1 MEATPLLKLFA
12 TTYGALRLNLKDVTP
27 QESLVSPEPG
37 GNCLNWV
44 VGHIV
49 ASRDQF
55 FPLLG
60 EEPVLAHEVIQRYRR
75 GSPPITAAAEAQ
87 PLANLLDALD
97 RSQERLLAAIGRL
110 TPEKL
115 GTAMEVKGLPGNP
128 STVFEAI
135 AMLHFHEAYH
145 VGQSGI
151 LRRVA
156 GKPGA
161 IA

>member
-1 MEATPLLKLFA
+1 MEATPLIKMFA
-12 TTYGALRLNLKDVTP
+12 ITHGALHLNLENVTH
-27 QESLVSPEPG
+27 EDSLVSPEPG

-49 ASRDQF
+49 ASRDMF
-55 FPLLG
+55 MPLLG
-60 EEPVLAHEVIQRYRR
+60 EEPTLPHEVGKRYRR
-75 GSPPITAAAEAQ
+75 GSRPIASADEAR
-87 PLANLLDALD
+87 PFGELVAALD
-97 RSQERLLAAIGRL
+97 LSQQRLLGAIGRL

-115 GTAMEVKGLPGNP
+115 ATPMEVKALPGNP
-128 STVFEAI
+128 GTMFEAL
-135 AMLHFHEAYH
+135 AMLQFHEAYH

>member
-1 MEATPLLKLFA
+1 MEATPLLKMFA
-12 TTYGALRLNLKDVTP
+12 ITHGALHMNLAGLTH
-27 QESLVSPEPG
+27 EEALVAPGAG
-37 GNCLNWV
+37 GNCMNWV

-49 ASRDQF
+49 ASRDMF

-60 EEPVLAHEVIQRYRR
+60 EEPVLPAEVIQRYRR
-75 GSPPITAAAEAQ
+75 GSKPITAADAR
-87 PLANLLDALD
+87 PLAEMVTALD
-97 RSQERLLAAIGRL
+97 RSQERMLGAIRRL

-115 GTAMEVKGLPGNP
+115 AAAIEVKALPGNP
-128 STVFEAI
+128 STMFEAL
-135 AMLHFHEAYH
+135 AMLQFHEAYH

-156 GKPGA
+156 GRAGA

>member
-1 MEATPLLKLFA
+1 MEATPLLKMFA
-12 TTYGALRLNLKDVTP
+12 ITHGALHMNLKDLTHD
-27 QESLVSPEPG
+27 EALVAPGPG

-49 ASRDQF
+49 ASRDMF

-60 EEPVLAHEVIQRYRR
+60 EEPVLPAEVIQRYRR
-75 GSPPITAAAEAQ
+75 GSKPITAADAR
-87 PLANLLDALD
+87 PLPELLAALD
-97 RSQERLLAAIGRL
+97 RSQERMLGAIRRL

-115 GTAMEVKGLPGNP
+115 DTAIEIKALPGNP
-128 STVFEAI
+128 STMFEAL
-135 AMLHFHEAYH
+135 AMLQFHEAYH

-156 GKPGA
+156 GRAGA